1 MRGPR
6 VAAQGEGNLG
16 GAEGR
21 QDVGELAARFGV
33 HPTQISAWKRRLLDG
48 AAVLFVEGPTAVQAV
63 IS

>member
-1 MRGPR
+1 M
-6 VAAQGEGNLG
+6 
-16 GAEGR
+16 
-21 QDVGELAARFGV
+21 GELAARFGV